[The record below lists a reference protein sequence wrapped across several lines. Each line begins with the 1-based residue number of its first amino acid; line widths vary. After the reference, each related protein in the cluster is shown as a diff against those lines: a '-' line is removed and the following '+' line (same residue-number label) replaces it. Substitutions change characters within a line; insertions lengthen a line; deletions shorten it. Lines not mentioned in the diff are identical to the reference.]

1 MLKSGSLEALENILK
16 HLEDGKT
23 ELNESLK
30 FTDVRKSLNK
40 NIEKLNNLL
49 DNMKNVVR
57 SYEKNTQIVQ
67 PAFKWAQNKD
77 FILIEIKYSHRLD
90 SPGCLELEDLKVDI
104 SYDKIFAFSGFCT
117 LGDVPIK
124 FELSLKLFG
133 EINRLQ
139 SSWQENS
146 VGKFL
151 LNLKK
156 KTGNTWPSLLRDEE
170 MPPANM
176 QVWLEM
182 QEQFDKKE
190 KEAEEA
196 EESEENEEE
205 EDDDYYDKLVEE
217 KNKNKKKKRRPK
229 YKFNVL
235 NSDKYLKT
243 HT

>member
-1 MLKSGSLEALENILK
+1 MLKSGNLNALENLLK
-16 HLEDGKT
+16 DLEENKL
-23 ELNESLK
+23 ELSSTLK
-30 FTDVRKSLNK
+30 FKDIRKSLNK
-40 NIEKLNNLL
+40 NIEKLSAKL
-49 DNMKNVVR
+49 DSMKNVVR
-57 SYEKNTQIVQ
+57 SYEKNIQSVQ

-77 FILIEIKYSHRLD
+77 FIIIEIKYSHRLD
-90 SPGCLELEDLKVDI
+90 SPGCLELEDSKIDI
-104 SYDKIFAFSGFCT
+104 SYDKILYFSGFCT
-117 LGDVPIK
+117 IGDVPIK

-156 KTGNTWPSLLRDEE
+156 KTGNSWPSLLRDEE
-170 MPPANM
+170 VPPANM

-182 QEQFDKKE
+182 QEQFDKKD
-190 KEAEEA
+190 KED
-196 EESEENEEE
+196 ESEEDESEYE
-205 EDDDYYDKLVEE
+205 DEDDDYYDRLVEE

-235 NSDKYLKT
+235 NSKDYLKVQN
-243 HT
+243 

>member
-1 MLKSGSLEALENILK
+1 M
-16 HLEDGKT
+16 
-23 ELNESLK
+23 
-30 FTDVRKSLNK
+30 K
-40 NIEKLNNLL
+40 NII
-49 DNMKNVVR
+49 R
-57 SYEKNTQIVQ
+57 SYEKNTQVVQ

-77 FILIEIKYSHRLD
+77 FILIEIKYSHRMD

-104 SYDKIFAFSGFCT
+104 SYDKIFSFSGFCT

-124 FELSLKLFG
+124 FDLALKLFG

-156 KTGNTWPSLLRDEE
+156 KNGNNWPSLIRDEE
-170 MPPANM
+170 LPPANM

-190 KEAEEA
+190 KELEEA
-196 EESEENEEE
+196 EDSEDSQEEVDE
-205 EDDDYYDKLVEE
+205 EGDDYYYDKLVEE

-235 NSDKYLKT
+235 NSDNYLKM
-243 HT
+243 HK